1 MSQNQPPN
9 ALAELSRDFNR
20 KVMGSATKLLDEW
33 VGADRAAEA
42 KGRIAAAFSAAAL
55 SAKKPEEFYACT
67 TASVA
72 QCIATAALTGMMP
85 GTGAAALAYL
95 VPRRARK
102 DEAPHLQF
110 QLSHRGLAALARR
123 AGLVLIAVPAGYND
137 TLRMRD
143 GEVAEFEN
151 DPDEPPMGWDDMRG
165 VVVIVKDARSSAVL
179 FRGWVAKRVI
189 EERRARSDS
198 FRYAE
203 KNDWAKA
210 NSTWHQW
217 PIEMGMKTALHY
229 AVSRGWAV
237 IDDTEAVRALS
248 LDNADIIDV
257 VAQPAEK
264 TAPPKQSTRA
274 LLTDDYE
281 PTPDFAAEAERLA
294 EREEVP
300 VRDPEPEVKPKAK
313 AAPPPD
319 LGAVLEAGGATV
331 AQLDAW
337 RASQAKPLP
346 PVSDLTDAQRGQL
359 AAWLAADPS
368 RVAALLPTEAPA
380 EPAEEKGEEDPW

>member
-55 SAKKPEEFYACT
+55 SAKNPAEFYACS

-72 QCIATAALTGMMP
+72 QCIATAALTGIMP

-95 VPRRARK
+95 VPRRSRK
-102 DEAPHLQF
+102 DEAPNLQF

-123 AGLVLIAVPAGYND
+123 AGLVLVAVPAGYND
-137 TLRMRD
+137 VLRMRD
-143 GEVAEFEN
+143 GEVAEFESS
-151 DPDEPPMGWDDMRG
+151 PDEPPMGWEDMRG
-165 VVVIVKDARSSAVL
+165 VVVIVKDAKSGEAL
-179 FRGWVAKRVI
+179 FRGWVAKRII

-198 FRYAE
+198 FRFAE
-203 KNDWAKA
+203 KNDWAKN

-229 AVSRGWAV
+229 AVFRGWAV

-248 LDNADIIDV
+248 LDSADVIDV
-257 VAQPAEK
+257 VAQPVA
-264 TAPPKQSTRA
+264 TPAKQSTRA
-274 LLTDDYE
+274 LLTEDAA
-281 PTPDFAAEAERLA
+281 PPPDFAAEIERIADRLA
-294 EREEVP
+294 ERETVTA
-300 VRDPEPEVKPKAK
+300 EPEAKPKAK
-313 AAPPPD
+313 AARVVDVPTD
-319 LGAVLEAGGATV
+319 
-331 AQLDAW
+331 DND
-337 RASQAKPLP
+337 S
-346 PVSDLTDAQRGQL
+346 PV
-359 AAWLAADPS
+359 
-368 RVAALLPTEAPA
+368 
-380 EPAEEKGEEDPW
+380 